1 MTAAAQ
7 ICRRVALTNRLR
19 VEEQNQLRKL
29 KRVAYTL
36 AKAVMQFWNSA
47 EVLLNSEDQSSSMKN
62 CNHVSRRL
70 DCNEFSKDNFGELDK
85 VLLTLLC
92 TFV

>member
-7 ICRRVALTNRLR
+7 ICHRVALTSRLR
-19 VEEQNQLRKL
+19 VEEQNQVRKL

-47 EVLLNSEDQSSSMKN
+47 EVLLNSEDQSSSMKD
-62 CNHVSRRL
+62 CNHDSRRL
-70 DCNEFSKDNFGELDK
+70 DCSEFLKDKFGEHDK